1 MKRKYIVSRYALYL
15 AGLGGHFK
23 KNKRP
28 VINCDAF
35 ILDSRQYKRY
45 IRASVAKTA

>member
-15 AGLGGHFK
+15 VGLGGHFK
-23 KNKRP
+23 KRP

-45 IRASVAKTA
+45 IKASVAKTA